1 MKLTYVLGLVSLT
14 ALLSSGGTY
23 LVMDKKD
30 SGAATTDTM
39 KSVEITDLD
48 LSWVGRVHSEMIDEW
63 KSGDRTF
70 DDYLVA
76 EVMEQMTHQKII
88 ADIKVGSVMLTPER
102 VETLMQIVKENEIYF
117 NNSEKYSEILNRW
130 KNDDFTTI
138 NNDYVFLRTVRGKET
153 PDSEIGIATKEEELA
168 FITENFGEDKN

>member
-1 MKLTYVLGLVSLT
+1 MT

-23 LVMDKKD
+23 LVMEKKD

-70 DDYLVA
+70 
-76 EVMEQMTHQKII
+76 
-88 ADIKVGSVMLTPER
+88 
-102 VETLMQIVKENEIYF
+102 VETIN
-117 NNSEKYSEILNRW
+117 LN
-130 KNDDFTTI
+130 
-138 NNDYVFLRTVRGKET
+138 
-153 PDSEIGIATKEEELA
+153 
-168 FITENFGEDKN
+168 